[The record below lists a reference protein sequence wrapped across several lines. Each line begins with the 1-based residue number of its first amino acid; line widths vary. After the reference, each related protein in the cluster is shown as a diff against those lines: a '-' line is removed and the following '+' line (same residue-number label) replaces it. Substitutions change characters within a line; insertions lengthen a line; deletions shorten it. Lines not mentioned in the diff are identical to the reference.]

1 MPFIND
7 ILSHRSVSIVGLE
20 KNTGKTET
28 LNYVLNRLKA
38 LNTQIALTSIGV
50 DGEQKDSV
58 TQTPKP
64 EIVIPK
70 GMIFVTSE
78 THYFQKKLIAEIL
91 DVSEKRTA
99 LGRLITARALSE
111 GKVILSGPVETEE
124 IKKLID
130 EMDRFGVQTT
140 IVDGALSRLS
150 LASPA
155 VTDALILATGAAL
168 SANIPQLVRE
178 TAFVKQLIELPRVEA
193 ALAEKLQSLNQGLWA
208 IDSENRVHDLE
219 IPSVFLFDKRET
231 DVFRFGTRIYV
242 SGAISDKIL
251 SFLWRQNKKVE
262 LIVSDFTK
270 IFVTQKEFNAFLK
283 SGNSLRTVLRS
294 RLIAVTINPVA
305 PNGFVLDSETLQRE
319 MKKALDVPVYDVK
332 KMAIGNGEEWL
343 INKIANRK

>member
-1 MPFIND
+1 MPFINN

-28 LNYVLNRLKA
+28 LNYVLSRLKTMG
-38 LNTQIALTSIGV
+38 TQIALTSIGV
-50 DGEQKDSV
+50 DGEQTDSV

-78 THYFQKKLIAEIL
+78 THYAQKKLVSEIL

-111 GKVILSGPVETEE
+111 GKVILSGPAETAGVR
-124 IKKLID
+124 KLID
-130 EMDRFGVQTT
+130 KMKQFSVQTT
-140 IVDGALSRLS
+140 VVDGALSRLS

-155 VTDALILATGAAL
+155 VTDAMILATGAAL

-178 TAFVKQLIELPRVEA
+178 TAFVKRLIELPQIEA
-193 ALAEKLQSLNQGLWA
+193 ALAEKLQMLNQGLWA
-208 IDSENRVHDLE
+208 IDANGKVHDLE

-231 DVFRFGTRIYV
+231 DIFRFGTRIFV

-251 SFLWRQNKKVE
+251 SFLRRQNKKVE

-270 IFVTQKEFNAFLK
+270 IFVTQKEFSAFLR
-283 SGNSLRTVLRS
+283 SGNSLKTILRS
-294 RLIAVTINPVA
+294 KLIAVTINPAA
-305 PNGFVLDSETLQRE
+305 PNGFVLDSETLQQE
-319 MKKALDVPVYDVK
+319 MEKALGVPVYDVK
-332 KMAIGNGEEWL
+332 K
-343 INKIANRK
+343 IAVGC

>member
-1 MPFIND
+1 MPFINN

-28 LNYVLNRLKA
+28 LNYVLSRLKTMD
-38 LNTQIALTSIGV
+38 TQIALTSIGV
-50 DGEQKDSV
+50 DGEQTDSV
-58 TQTPKP
+58 TQTQKP

-78 THYFQKKLIAEIL
+78 THYAQKKLVSEIL

-111 GKVILSGPVETEE
+111 GKVILSGPAETAGVR
-124 IKKLID
+124 KLID
-130 EMDRFGVQTT
+130 KMKQFSVQTT
-140 IVDGALSRLS
+140 VVDGALSRLS

-155 VTDALILATGAAL
+155 VTDAMILATGAAL

-178 TAFVKQLIELPRVEA
+178 TAFVKRLIELPQIEA
-193 ALAEKLQSLNQGLWA
+193 ALAEKLQMLNQGLWA
-208 IDSENRVHDLE
+208 IDANGNVHDLE

-231 DVFRFGTRIYV
+231 DIFSFGTRIFV

-251 SFLWRQNKKVE
+251 FFLRRQNKKVE

-270 IFVTQKEFNAFLK
+270 IFVTQKEFSAFLR
-283 SGNSLRTVLRS
+283 SGNSLKTILRS
-294 RLIAVTINPVA
+294 KLIAVTINPAA
-305 PNGFVLDSETLQRE
+305 PNGFVLDSETLQQE
-319 MKKALDVPVYDVK
+319 MEKALDVPVYDVK
-332 KMAIGNGEEWL
+332 K
-343 INKIANRK
+343 IAFGC

>member
-1 MPFIND
+1 MPFINN

-28 LNYVLNRLKA
+28 LNYVLSRLKTRG
-38 LNTQIALTSIGV
+38 TQIALTSIGV
-50 DGEQKDSV
+50 DGEQTDSV

-78 THYFQKKLIAEIL
+78 THYAQKKLVSEIL

-111 GKVILSGPVETEE
+111 GKVILSGPAETAGVR
-124 IKKLID
+124 KLID
-130 EMDRFGVQTT
+130 KMKQFSVQTT
-140 IVDGALSRLS
+140 VVDGALSRLS

-155 VTDALILATGAAL
+155 VTDAMILATGAAL

-178 TAFVKQLIELPRVEA
+178 TAFVKRLIELPQIEA
-193 ALAEKLQSLNQGLWA
+193 ALAEKLQMLNQGLWA
-208 IDSENRVHDLE
+208 IDANGNVHDLE

-231 DVFRFGTRIYV
+231 DIFRFGTRIFV

-251 SFLWRQNKKVE
+251 SFLRRQNKKVE

-270 IFVTQKEFNAFLK
+270 IFVTQKEFGAFLR
-283 SGNSLRTVLRS
+283 SGNSLKTVLQS

-305 PNGFVLDSETLQRE
+305 PNGFVLDSETLQQE
-319 MKKALDVPVYDVK
+319 MEKALDVPVYDVK
-332 KMAIGNGEEWL
+332 KIAVGYWL
-343 INKIANRK
+343 TRLTDFRSDG